1 MVEEKSIKSIWI
13 TFLNPF
19 LFLIGS
25 LMFVQPATP
34 TDFLI
39 KVKSRI
45 TVYRNSEWH
54 QEACFL
60 KDDKINTKSAKKKIA
75 KQVYRVSVK

>member
-1 MVEEKSIKSIWI
+1 MMEEKSIKSIWI
-13 TFLNPF
+13 TFPNPL

-25 LMFVQPATP
+25 LMFIQPATP

-45 TVYRNSEWH
+45 IVYRNSEWH
-54 QEACFL
+54 QEA
-60 KDDKINTKSAKKKIA
+60 
-75 KQVYRVSVK
+75 